1 MLSFFIGYFV
11 GAVTGV
17 LTLAIV
23 TVASRD
29 DDRNGR
35 D

>member
-11 GAVTGV
+11 GAITGI
-17 LTLAIV
+17 LTLAVV

-29 DDRNGR
+29 DDINGR